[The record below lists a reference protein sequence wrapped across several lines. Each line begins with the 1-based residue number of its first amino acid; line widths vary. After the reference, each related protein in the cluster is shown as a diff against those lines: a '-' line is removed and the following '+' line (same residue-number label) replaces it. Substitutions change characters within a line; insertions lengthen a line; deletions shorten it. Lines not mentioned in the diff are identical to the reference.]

1 MSADTSSHRIAD
13 RPLRDD
19 ATTVEAAMHRGVLSC
34 RPETTIAEV
43 ARLMVANSVHAI
55 VVDGIRRDRG
65 GMEHLVWGVVSDLD
79 LVGRLD
85 AMDALTATAGD
96 MSATPAVVVAP
107 GDTLSEAG
115 RLMNDYD
122 VHHVIVVDPG
132 SRRPVGVLS
141 TLDIA
146 RAIAVDP
153 GR

>member
-1 MSADTSSHRIAD
+1 M
-13 RPLRDD
+13 
-19 ATTVEAAMHRGVLSC
+19 
-34 RPETTIAEV
+34 AEV
-43 ARLMVANSVHAI
+43 ARMMVANRVHAV

-85 AMDALTATAGD
+85 AADALTATAGD

-107 GDTLSEAG
+107 EDDLSEAA
-115 RLMNDYD
+115 RVMHDYD
-122 VHHVIVVDPG
+122 VHHLLVVDTR

-146 RAIAVDP
+146 AAIVLD
-153 GR
+153 GVR

>member
-1 MSADTSSHRIAD
+1 MSPQTSTDQHAG
-13 RPLRDD
+13 RPQRDD
-19 ATTVEAAMHRGVLSC
+19 APTVEAVMHRGVLSC
-34 RPETTIAEV
+34 RPDTPIATV
-43 ARLMVANSVHAI
+43 ARMMVANRVHAV

-85 AMDALTATAGD
+85 AEDALTATAGD

-107 GDTLSEAG
+107 EDGLSEAA
-115 RLMNDYD
+115 RVMHDYD
-122 VHHVIVVDPG
+122 VHHVLVVDTG

-146 RAIAVDP
+146 AAIVLD
-153 GR
+153 RLR

>member
-1 MSADTSSHRIAD
+1 MSAQSSVHDLAD
-13 RPLRDD
+13 RPQRGN
-19 ATTVEAAMHRGVLSC
+19 ATTVEAVMHHGVLSC
-34 RPETTIAEV
+34 RPETPMAEV
-43 ARLMVANSVHAI
+43 ARMMVANRVHAV

-85 AMDALTATAGD
+85 AADALTATAGD

-107 GDTLSEAG
+107 EDDLSEAA
-115 RLMNDYD
+115 RVMHDYD
-122 VHHVIVVDPG
+122 VHHLLVVDTR

-146 RAIAVDP
+146 AAIVLD
-153 GR
+153 GVR